1 MSLRIALAGSAG
13 TGKTFLG
20 RRLAEHLGLPFIEEG
35 MRRRIE
41 EGLRLEEL
49 APAEQQKLI
58 EEMWLEQEAREAD
71 ADGFVADR
79 SSLDFAAFWLHYDL
93 HYDAQATEEWFAR
106 MCERSAAYDRILLM
120 PWGVLPLE
128 QDGVRSTNR
137 WIQFRFQSILE
148 GVLNRFAVRGQ
159 VLRVPGITD
168 AERRLDFVVRH
179 L

>member
-1 MSLRIALAGSAG
+1 MSLRIAFAGSAG

-20 RRLAEHLGLPFIEEG
+20 QRLAEELGLPFIEEG

-41 EGLRLEEL
+41 DGLRLEAL
-49 APAEQQKLI
+49 GPAEHKQLI
-58 EEMWLEQEAREAD
+58 REMWDEQEAYETD

-93 HYDAQATEEWFAR
+93 HHDIQETDAWFER
-106 MCERSAAYDRILLM
+106 MCARAAAYDRILLM

-148 GVLNRFAVRGQ
+148 GVLNRFAARGQ

-168 AERRLDFVVRH
+168 AEQRLDFIVRH